1 MGRESLLASVSKA
14 LIFVISKYMS
24 SLFTKSDTTLTE
36 CWLPPS
42 FLPSAAMMTLWSS
55 SEGYFVLVLV
65 AVNLRKS

>member
-24 SLFTKSDTTLTE
+24 SLFTKSDITLTE
-36 CWLPPS
+36 RWFPQS

-55 SEGYFVLVLV
+55 FEGYFVLVLV